1 VSLRLLLDTHAL
13 VWALSA
19 PARLPGRVA
28 ESLRDP
34 RYDVHVSSVSTWEIV
49 IKAALGKIEADL
61 GAVVRAVR
69 EADFEELPVSIAH
82 TQRVSDLPPHHRDPF
97 DRLLI
102 AQALEERLT
111 VVTHDRV
118 LGAYQVPI
126 LWR

>member
-1 VSLRLLLDTHAL
+1 MSLRLLLDTHAL
-13 VWALSA
+13 VWALAA
-19 PARLPGRVA
+19 PARLPARVV

-34 RYDVHVSSVSTWEIV
+34 RTDVHVSAVSTWEIV
-49 IKAALGKIEADL
+49 IKAALGKIDAEL
-61 GAVVRAVR
+61 ESIVRAAR
-69 EADFEELPVSIAH
+69 EADFEELPISIAH
-82 TQRVSDLPPHHRDPF
+82 TQRVSALPPHHRDPF